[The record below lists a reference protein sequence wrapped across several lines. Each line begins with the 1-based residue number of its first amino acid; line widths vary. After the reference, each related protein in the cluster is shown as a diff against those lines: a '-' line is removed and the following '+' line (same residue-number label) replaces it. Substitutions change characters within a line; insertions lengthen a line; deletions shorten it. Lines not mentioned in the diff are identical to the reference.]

1 MAYVGKNPNFNT
13 TILDNQGAGGVS
25 NAPTGKVKLINRDG
39 QILTKDDAGNESTLG
54 GGGLEVVY
62 ETGPTF
68 TAEAGKHYRCTSAV
82 TGVTM
87 PEITADIAQIAFSP
101 SEGAE
106 WSTNA
111 ITVTPHS
118 SQYID
123 RDNGS
128 VADETF
134 KLNMSGVDTVTM
146 TSKFST
152 LNWEVDTPI
161 TPTNIGNG
169 AIVTDWESYTP
180 TTQGL
185 GTISNVNLQ
194 WRRNGTNIE
203 VVGDF
208 TFGTV
213 TAVEAQIGLPNNYT
227 IALGGSGTKIVGHFL
242 RDAGSVANPHH
253 TLATNGDT
261 YFNIGTTAVDSNFNP
276 TTPQDGNTLGSSI
289 RATMTAS
296 VPVAEFAG
304 SGTTLTASD
313 FSAKTRWVDDTVL
326 QVLSASS
333 SLTDKTTG
341 VTYAEAFAYRDSDN
355 NYSLRFRVKSA
366 IGGVGNMRFA
376 FTGVTLTGDEI
387 SFDASHTNGTRTI
400 IRSITESATNNFLV
414 QADTPTGG
422 DIVCSGD
429 IQLAGKPSWFDDY
442 AEASFD
448 MDLHFQEATP
458 SVLGLTKVLDED
470 DLVSDSDAHVP
481 TQQSVKAYVDNTVES
496 GTWTPTTASTSGTV
510 GTITYPE
517 QGFYTKVGN
526 VVTCGLI
533 INTTGWSEAGRVR
546 VTLPVDRATNFPNA
560 MYASGAGEADVAAPT
575 GSYIVVAQ
583 SGAKNVDIHNQY
595 PGSSGS
601 GNIHC
606 HFSYRLD

>member
-161 TPTNIGNG
+161 TPSNIGNG
-169 AIVTDWESYTP
+169 AIVTAWQPYTP
-180 TTQGL
+180 TNTQGFGVITSVAL
-185 GTISNVNLQ
+185 EWRQVGQNVEVRGSFAPGT
-194 WRRNGTNIE
+194 T
-203 VVGDF
+203 
-208 TFGTV
+208 
-213 TAVEAQIGLPNNYT
+213 TAVEAQIELPNSYT
-227 IALGGSGTKIVGHFL
+227 IAQDDSGTVIAGHAIRSL
-242 RDAGSVANPHH
+242 TS
-253 TLATNGDT
+253 TLPYHYRVLTTNGDT
-261 YFNIGTTAVDSNFNP
+261 YVNFGYREGTQNVQPFDPINGSTAAGAGKFA
-276 TTPQDGNTLGSSI
+276 I
-289 RATMTAS
+289 EFS
-296 VPVAEFAG
+296 VPVVEFG
-304 SGTTLTASD
+304 SGTTTLTASD
-313 FSAKTRWVDDTVL
+313 FSAKTEWVDNTVL
-326 QVLSASS
+326 NVTETSSNGLSV
-333 SLTDKTTG
+333 TTVKG
-341 VTYAEAFAYRDSDN
+341 RAHRDSKGQYSFEFQFEGTKNNNTSGVNFSMNGISADFNQKIHGRDDN
-355 NYSLRFRVKSA
+355 
-366 IGGVGNMRFA
+366 G
-376 FTGVTLTGDEI
+376 
-387 SFDASHTNGTRTI
+387 ASEFVAGTDTFNVAGP
-400 IRSITESATNNFLV
+400 TSATGAT
-414 QADTPTGG
+414 QSGG
-422 DIVCSGD
+422 TILLD
-429 IQLAGKPSWFDDY
+429 AKPSWFDAN

-458 SVLGLTKVLDED
+458 TVLGL
-470 DLVSDSDAHVP
+470 
-481 TQQSVKAYVDNTVES
+481 VKSNKWQKIAISGSSSNT
-496 GTWTPTTASTSGTV
+496 P
-510 GTITYPE
+510 
-517 QGFYTKVGN
+517 
-526 VVTCGLI
+526 
-533 INTTGWSEAGRVR
+533 
-546 VTLPVDRATNFPNA
+546 
-560 MYASGAGEADVAAPT
+560 GAN
-575 GSYIVVAQ
+575 VAQ
-583 SGAKNVDIHNQY
+583 FNNLVIGKVYRITFAMNRQAGPTSFRTHIY
-595 PGSSGS
+595 PGSLGTTSYKTSDYGTVDSGDVGDYYKEYAVFTASSAVAIVAAQHNSGS
-601 GNIHC
+601 AGSVTGFAWIEELNNYEPETTD
-606 HFSYRLD
+606 FT